1 MPLEGGLGELLT
13 DEILPPAAIK
23 NISASDLKLIT
34 AGQKRWNPLAP
45 IDFEKFKSLLSYVK
59 PYFEFVILDIPPVL
73 RFAEGIAL
81 SKQCDGL
88 ILVVRANQT
97 RWEIVA
103 EAKRLLEKS
112 GVNILGAVLNRR
124 KFYIPEKIYRRL

>member
-1 MPLEGGLGELLT
+1 
-13 DEILPPAAIK
+13 
-23 NISASDLKLIT
+23 LIT

-59 PYFEFVILDIPPVL
+59 PHFAFVVLDIPPVL
-73 RFAEGIAL
+73 RFAEAIAL
-81 SKQCDGL
+81 SRQCEGL

-124 KFYIPEKIYRRL
+124 KFYIPEKIYQKL